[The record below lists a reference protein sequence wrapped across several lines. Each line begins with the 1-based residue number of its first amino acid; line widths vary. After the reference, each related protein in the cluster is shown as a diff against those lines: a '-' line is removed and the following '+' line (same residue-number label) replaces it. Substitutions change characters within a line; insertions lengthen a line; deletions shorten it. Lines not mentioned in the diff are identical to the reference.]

1 MSLTSSR
8 GYWIW
13 DQKRRFC
20 ARRVHMHF
28 QLDLSISDNQ
38 SDIIPCW
45 SVGPRLGILRD
56 VTARITWRFPF
67 PVCYRV
73 FLSVILPRYR
83 RRQVRAR
90 VLSGTQSVIR
100 ANSYSQCFYLI
111 FTVIPS
117 KLLLKIFFKI
127 YQKWTVFWGSCSSFY
142 LWLESHIH
150 VSTYHLISTNYWY
163 FMKDITEKRIM

>member
-1 MSLTSSR
+1 MGIEYGTKSAGFAL
-8 GYWIW
+8 W
-13 DQKRRFC
+13 
-20 ARRVHMHF
+20 RVHMYF
-28 QLDLSISDNQ
+28 QLDQSISDNQ

-90 VLSGTQSVIR
+90 VLSGTQFVRR
-100 ANSYSQCFYLI
+100 ANSYSQCFHLI

-117 KLLLKIFFKI
+117 KLLLNFFFLNISKMDCI
-127 YQKWTVFWGSCSSFY
+127 LGILFFILSLIGVAHTRKYISLDFY
-142 LWLESHIH
+142 
-150 VSTYHLISTNYWY
+150 
-163 FMKDITEKRIM
+163 

>member
-1 MSLTSSR
+1 M
-8 GYWIW
+8 Y
-13 DQKRRFC
+13 
-20 ARRVHMHF
+20 F
-28 QLDLSISDNQ
+28 QLDQSISDNQ

-73 FLSVILPRYR
+73 FVSVILPRYR

-90 VLSGTQSVIR
+90 VLSGKQSVRR
-100 ANSYSQCFYLI
+100 ANSYSQCFHLI
-111 FTVIPS
+111 FTVFPS
-117 KLLLKIFFKI
+117 KLLLKFFFKNI
-127 YQKWTVFWGSCSSFY
+127 YIKWIVFRGSCSSFY
-142 LWLESHIH
+142 LLLESHIH

-163 FMKDITEKRIM
+163 FMKDTSTCISQKN